1 MEFVSKLKTE
11 RFTIESWHSLA
22 LHLYN
27 SGELEKCGT
36 LLQECLEE
44 YELLD
49 EKFTQSQ
56 TKNQQSE
63 PYVNRLKDSMQ
74 TIGMLTMLELN
85 LALECFETNFRK
97 AESMLRRTEERLKQF
112 MKLYSSD
119 CLSSNKFKAIHKY
132 WGFLYLYKSTIANEV
147 DLSRRNALLD
157 QAEKEFTITLEFD
170 TRDTQAISGLANV
183 LYQKMSFSRALR
195 LFSTLLLILGSEK
208 CPNTVRLAM
217 ACCYLLLGNLKK
229 SQECCKRAIY
239 IAIFGAKPSDD
250 TDDTDVK
257 KKMEALFI
265 KKEGQEEQQLNR
277 DFLENRV
284 FIDSLSQFER
294 QTLSDLLLCYSKS
307 TSYKILSLKTAF
319 EIIAKIFPKHPAL
332 VLYASN
338 AEFYL
343 GLTPNGNFERE
354 LHNISKRCSN
364 FYCAL
369 EAHFHIAKRLH
380 FRKDIT
386 NAHFHYTIVV
396 DTLKGF
402 YNRDKTLLDLYLSC
416 LLGAIK
422 TSYGLQKWDDST
434 QHINKAFESLGI
446 KGSVESLKDY
456 NLPIEYLYEF
466 LIPTISL
473 VIMSIEDPTM
483 IPITISIFSQLT
495 IEERLLNCLH
505 YLFFLLDK
513 MDGINSKQCYTI
525 VFLLQKITTCLL
537 FRGRRTIRR
546 TDYNYKVI
554 FILISKY
561 TNYSAT
567 LSPLPLVV
575 LLSSCIN
582 YLTVNCDSPPTSNEI
597 RNNPS
602 CDNPMLKSAL
612 YFKYRDLVRD
622 NFGIY
627 LNNLGVCI
635 MECATSLS
643 QEHCCSGSNEYT
655 MLNESLETF
664 NKSMEWLKKSSL
676 SSCKAV
682 EIVIRFNSAIC
693 YEFKGFYANANDE
706 YKRLTSEFPWFT
718 SAWLRRACLAL
729 ERNDFQLAAQYCEL
743 SLNSK
748 SPEIET
754 LNLNPNSSTNSVY
767 SWAPGIGNNHES
779 ANLLLSHIYS
789 CQKKPDKS
797 FSALSKVIKSKN
809 THYSN
814 IGKVLLG
821 FALYNKAKSQSGYS
835 GEMSMYNPT
844 SIQSRL
850 VLSEVLR
857 HESFN
862 YIASNLILIQAAECG
877 LLEPSKDMW
886 KYMTDISSAL
896 EGAAS
901 CMHYVALINLGVLH
915 ATLLTV
921 STQRNPPPAQH
932 NLTLKSIVDDNNV
945 GGIDTRNEILGSHPH
960 FAEQKRIMK
969 TAVKLFQHALQ
980 FDPTEKT
987 VHMSLIRCCFDMN
1000 MWEDARKLLE
1010 KATLRWPSD
1019 LTFKI
1024 GLTYCLE
1031 RLVYSEMGDMERAK
1045 HPGRVKYWMMLCEAV
1060 GNFYHWLSIIKE
1072 TFPVVDMKFIN
1083 QIKNNKINITSL
1095 QKFVPG
1101 IVRHNQDNKIVLNT
1115 ENRDEL
1121 RYKLSAIP
1129 LEGTDLL
1136 PNIEYLTKQELIMS
1150 RKLYSRFEELL
1161 PIVEQ
1166 VYEKEQRD
1174 VEELRIRSEDFRKKQ
1189 EEERRRKEE
1198 EDKAASERIKL
1209 LSIELGKE
1217 AESIAASLPDT
1228 QVEKRVKSSK
1238 RDRSDDLEKLD
1249 EDDGEI
1255 DDEDEYEDESAPRSE
1270 SDSHSGSDNQS
1281 ETRSDPESVNEAEEN
1296 KRQNISKSS
1305 KDKEKN
1311 RKDKKSKKKK
1321 KKKQEGRIRSSKI
1334 DNGNALSNS
1343 IGGSDIE
1350 QSAQKTRDSDSESD
1364 NLAPRL
1370 KKNRESKP
1378 TDSKKSMREEK
1389 RLLKLRRLEEQTAA
1403 LLEEREKE
1411 TAQIR
1416 ESAHHNNVSGNEDNF
1431 DEEES
1436 QGRSRLKKMRFKDTE
1451 EIHLQSQEEDESGN
1465 TIGGEMRTDVKSDV
1479 QDYQDQSPQNGDGS
1493 GNLNFDS
1500 LF

>member
-1 MEFVSKLKTE
+1 MEFVSKLKSE
-11 RFTIESWHSLA
+11 GFTIESWHSLA

-27 SGELEKCGT
+27 VEELEKCET
-36 LLQECLEE
+36 LLQECIEE

-49 EKFTQSQ
+49 EKLTQ
-56 TKNQQSE
+56 NQNQNQHSDI
-63 PYVNRLKDSMQ
+63 YINRLENSIQ

-85 LALECFETNFRK
+85 LALGCFETNYRK
-97 AESMLRRTEERLKQF
+97 SESIIRRTEERLKQF
-112 MKLYSSD
+112 MKLFSCNYSS
-119 CLSSNKFKAIHKY
+119 SNNFKAIHKY
-132 WGFLYLYKSTIANEV
+132 WGFLYLYKSVITNEV
-147 DLSRRNALLD
+147 DLSQRNTFLD
-157 QAEKEFTITLEFD
+157 QAEKEFTITLESN
-170 TRDTQAISGLANV
+170 TKDTQAISGLANV
-183 LYQKMSFSRALR
+183 LYQKMAFSRALR
-195 LFSTLLLILGSEK
+195 LFSTLLLILGTEK

-217 ACCYLLLGNLKK
+217 ACCNLRLGNLKK

-239 IAIFGAKPSDD
+239 ICIFGAKTDDD
-250 TDDTDVK
+250 TINATGDDK
-257 KKMEALFI
+257 EKMETLFI
-265 KKEGQEEQQLNR
+265 KKDGKEEAQLNR
-277 DFLENRV
+277 DLLENET
-284 FIDSLSQFER
+284 FIDSLTQFER

-307 TSYKILSLKTAF
+307 TNYKGLSLKNTF
-319 EIIAKIFPKHPAL
+319 EIIAKIFPSHPAL

-343 GLTPNGNFERE
+343 GYTPNSNFEKE

-364 FYCAL
+364 FYCSL

-380 FRKDIT
+380 LRKDIA
-386 NAHFHYTIVV
+386 NAHSHYIIVV
-396 DTLKGF
+396 DVLKNF
-402 YNRDKTLLDLYLSC
+402 YNTDKTLLNLYLSC

-422 TSYGLQKWDDST
+422 TSCGLQKWDVST
-434 QHINKAFESLGI
+434 QYIHKAFESLGI
-446 KGSVESLKDY
+446 KGSVDSLKDY

-473 VIMSIEDPTM
+473 VIMSIEDPAM
-483 IPITISIFSQLT
+483 IPTTISIFSQLT

-505 YLFFLLDK
+505 YLFFILNK
-513 MDGINSKQCYTI
+513 MDDINSKQCYII

-546 TDYNYKVI
+546 SDYNYEVI
-554 FILISKY
+554 TTLISKY

-567 LSPLPLVV
+567 LKPIPLIVILF
-575 LLSSCIN
+575 SCLK
-582 YLTVNCDSPPTSNEI
+582 YLIVNCNSLPSPSDSK
-597 RNNPS
+597 RNSS
-602 CDNPMLKSAL
+602 CDNPMLNSTPYLRYK
-612 YFKYRDLVRD
+612 DLVRE

-643 QEHCCSGSNEYT
+643 PEHCCIGSNEHT
-655 MLNESLETF
+655 MLNESLEIF
-664 NKSMEWLKKSSL
+664 NQSKEWFKNSILNSNKT
-676 SSCKAV
+676 V

-693 YEFKGFYANANDE
+693 HELKGFYANANDE

-729 ERNDFQLAAQYCEL
+729 ERNDYQLAAQYCEL

-748 SPEIET
+748 SPDIGT
-754 LNLNPNSSTNSVY
+754 LNSGSNSEPNSDTNSVY

-779 ANLLLSHIYS
+779 ANLLLSHIYF

-809 THYSN
+809 TYYSN

-821 FALYNKAKSQSGYS
+821 FALYNKAKYQSQSNYS

-877 LLEPSKDMW
+877 LFESSKDMW

-915 ATLLTV
+915 AVLLAV

-932 NLTLKSIVDDNNV
+932 NLTLRSIVDDNNV
-945 GGIDTRNEILGSHPH
+945 GGIDGRNEVLGSHPH

-969 TAVKLFQHALQ
+969 TTVKLFQQALQ

-987 VHMSLIRCCFDMN
+987 IHMSLIKCCFDMN

-1072 TFPVVDMKFIN
+1072 TFQVVDMKFIN
-1083 QIKNNKINITSL
+1083 QIKNNKLNVTSL

-1101 IVRHNQDNKIVLNT
+1101 IVMHNQDNKIVLNT
-1115 ENRDEL
+1115 ENKDDL

-1198 EDKAASERIKL
+1198 EEKLASERIKL

-1217 AESIAASLPDT
+1217 AESIAASLPDI
-1228 QVEKRVKSSK
+1228 QAEKRSKSSK
-1238 RDRSDDLEKLD
+1238 RDRSDDLERHEEDD
-1249 EDDGEI
+1249 EDD
-1255 DDEDEYEDESAPRSE
+1255 DDELASGNQSDPYTG
-1270 SDSHSGSDNQS
+1270 SDSQS
-1281 ETRSDPESVNEAEEN
+1281 ETRSNLDSSSDAEEK
-1296 KRQNISKSS
+1296 KRQHASKSS
-1305 KDKEKN
+1305 KNKEKKS
-1311 RKDKKSKKKK
+1311 RKDKKK
-1321 KKKQEGRIRSSKI
+1321 KKKQEDRIRSLNISSE
-1334 DNGNALSNS
+1334 NSLSNS
-1343 IGGSDIE
+1343 NEESDVEQIGS
-1350 QSAQKTRDSDSESD
+1350 KMRDSGSESD
-1364 NLAPRL
+1364 ILASKL
-1370 KKNRESKP
+1370 KKNKK
-1378 TDSKKSMREEK
+1378 KKSNYGKKKEEK
-1389 RLLKLRRLEEQTAA
+1389 RLLKLKRLEEQTAA
-1403 LLEEREKE
+1403 LLEEEEKE
-1411 TAQIR
+1411 KKEAQPQ
-1416 ESAHHNNVSGNEDNF
+1416 ENTNHDGLSENEKEF
-1431 DEEES
+1431 DHEES
-1436 QGRSRLKKMRFKDTE
+1436 QGRLRLKKRRFQDTE
-1451 EIHLQSQEEDESGN
+1451 DIDLQLGGEDESGN
-1465 TIGGEMRTDVKSDV
+1465 TSLEQNKTNV
-1479 QDYQDQSPQNGDGS
+1479 QLEIQNDQDLSLQNDDGS
-1493 GNLNFDS
+1493 VNVDFDS
-1500 LF
+1500 RS

>member
-1 MEFVSKLKTE
+1 MEFVSKLKSE
-11 RFTIESWHSLA
+11 GFTLESWHSLA

-27 SGELEKCGT
+27 TGKFEKCET
-36 LLQECLEE
+36 LLQECIEE

-49 EKFTQSQ
+49 QKLSQNQPLNEK
-56 TKNQQSE
+56 SE
-63 PYVNRLKDSMQ
+63 LSINLLKSALQ

-85 LALECFETNFRK
+85 LALDCFETNFRRS
-97 AESMLRRTEERLKQF
+97 ESILRKSEERLKQF
-112 MKLYSSD
+112 MKLYSQNYDS
-119 CLSSNKFKAIHKY
+119 CNEFQSIHKY
-132 WGFLYLYKSTIANEV
+132 WGFLYFYKSTITNEV
-147 DLSRRNALLD
+147 DLSQRNTLLD
-157 QAEKEFTITLEFD
+157 QAEKEFSLSLESN
-170 TRDTQAISGLANV
+170 TKDTQAISGLANV

-217 ACCYLLLGNLKK
+217 ACCYLRLGNFKK
-229 SQECCKRAIY
+229 SQECCKRAIF
-239 IAIFGAKPSDD
+239 ISKFGAKCKED
-250 TDDTDVK
+250 TNATDNTDK
-257 KKMEALFI
+257 ENMEALFTTR
-265 KKEGQEEQQLNR
+265 KGQEEAVLNR
-277 DFLENRV
+277 DLLEDPA

-294 QTLSDLLLCYSKS
+294 QTLSDLLLCFSKS
-307 TSYKILSLKTAF
+307 TNYKGLSLKEAF
-319 EIIAKIFPKHPAL
+319 EMVAKIFPRHPAL

-343 GLTPNGNFERE
+343 GSAPNNNFERE

-364 FYCAL
+364 FYCSL
-369 EAHFHIAKRLH
+369 EAHFQIAKRLH

-386 NAHFHYTIVV
+386 NAHFHYSTVI
-396 DTLKGF
+396 DTLKSF
-402 YNRDKTLLDLYLSC
+402 YKTDKSLLDLYLSC

-422 TSYGLQKWDDST
+422 TSCGLQKWDIAT
-434 QHINKAFESLGI
+434 RYIQKAFDSMGI

-456 NLPIEYLYEF
+456 KLPIEYLYEF

-473 VIMSIEDPTM
+473 VIMSIEDPAM
-483 IPITISIFSQLT
+483 IPTTISIFSQLT

-505 YLFFLLDK
+505 YLFFILDK
-513 MDGINSKQCYTI
+513 MDEIDSKQCYVI
-525 VFLLQKITTCLL
+525 IFLLQKITTSLL
-537 FRGRRTIRR
+537 SRGRRTIRR

-554 FILISKY
+554 FTLISKY
-561 TNYSAT
+561 TNYSAS

-575 LLSSCIN
+575 LLFSCLK
-582 YLTVNCDSPPTSNEI
+582 YLTVNCHSSPLSNE
-597 RNNPS
+597 NQS
-602 CDNPMLKSAL
+602 KSSSDNLIMNAIS
-612 YFKYRDLVRD
+612 YFKYKDLVKE
-622 NFGIY
+622 NYGIY

-643 QEHCCSGSNEYT
+643 PEHCSLGSNEYT
-655 MLNESLETF
+655 MLNDSLRIF
-664 NKSMEWLKKSSL
+664 VQSREWLTKSSI
-676 SSCKAV
+676 SSNKV
-682 EIVIRFNSAIC
+682 IEIVIRFNSAIC

-748 SPEIET
+748 SPEIGS
-754 LNLNPNSSTNSVY
+754 LNLASNSDPSSSSVY

-809 THYSN
+809 AHYSN
-814 IGKVLLG
+814 IGKVFLG
-821 FALYNKAKSQSGYS
+821 LALYNKAKSQTQSGYS
-835 GEMSMYNPT
+835 SEMSMYNPT

-857 HESFN
+857 HETFN
-862 YIASNLILIQAAECG
+862 YIASNLILIQVAECG

-886 KYMTDISSAL
+886 KYMTDISSAM

-901 CMHYVALINLGVLH
+901 FMHYVALINLGVLH
-915 ATLLTV
+915 AALLAV
-921 STQRNPPPAQH
+921 STQRNPPPVQH

-945 GGIDTRNEILGSHPH
+945 GGIDRRNEVLGSHPH

-969 TAVKLFQHALQ
+969 TAVKLFQQALQ
-980 FDPTEKT
+980 FDPTEKII
-987 VHMSLIRCCFDMN
+987 HMSLIRCCFDMN

-1010 KATLRWPSD
+1010 KATLRWPCD

-1072 TFPVVDMKFIN
+1072 TFQIVDMKFIN
-1083 QIKNNKINITSL
+1083 QIKNNKLNITSL

-1101 IVRHNQDNKIVLNT
+1101 IVRYNQDNKIVLNT
-1115 ENRDEL
+1115 ENKDEF

-1198 EDKAASERIKL
+1198 EEKAASERIKL

-1217 AESIAASLPDT
+1217 AESIAASLPDI
-1228 QVEKRVKSSK
+1228 QVEKRTKSSK
-1238 RDRSDDLEKLD
+1238 RDRSDGLESFD
-1249 EDDGEI
+1249 GDGDVDDNDNIDDDG
-1255 DDEDEYEDESAPRSE
+1255 SE
-1270 SDSHSGSDNQS
+1270 VRSDSDSYSGSNTQS
-1281 ETRSDPESVNEAEEN
+1281 DTQSNLDSAEDTEEN
-1296 KRQNISKSS
+1296 KRKHVSKSL
-1305 KDKEKN
+1305 KHRE
-1311 RKDKKSKKKK
+1311 KSKKNKNK
-1321 KKKQEGRIRSSKI
+1321 ARS
-1334 DNGNALSNS
+1334 GNIVGESIFSNS
-1343 IGGSDIE
+1343 GGESNLE
-1350 QSAQKTRDSDSESD
+1350 QNGSKNSDSEPESR
-1364 NLAPRL
+1364 LLESRL
-1370 KKNRESKP
+1370 KKNRKKNKQN
-1378 TDSKKSMREEK
+1378 DIKKSKREEK
-1389 RLLKLRRLEEQTAA
+1389 RILKLKRLEEQTAA
-1403 LLEEREKE
+1403 LLENEDGKNYNENEKE
-1411 TAQIR
+1411 EKDEKHIQ
-1416 ESAHHNNVSGNEDNF
+1416 ENVYNDPIYNEENSGQ
-1431 DEEES
+1431 EEI
-1436 QGRSRLKKMRFKDTE
+1436 QGRSRLKKRRFQDTDDTNNQL
-1451 EIHLQSQEEDESGN
+1451 HEEDETGN
-1465 TIGGEMRTDVKSDV
+1465 T
-1479 QDYQDQSPQNGDGS
+1479 
-1493 GNLNFDS
+1493 L
-1500 LF
+1500 